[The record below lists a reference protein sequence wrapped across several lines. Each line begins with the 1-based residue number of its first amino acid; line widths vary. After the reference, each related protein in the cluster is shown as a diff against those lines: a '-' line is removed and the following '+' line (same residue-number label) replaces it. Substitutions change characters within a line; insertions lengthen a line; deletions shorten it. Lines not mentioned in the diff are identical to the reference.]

1 MPFFMTTTGR
11 KVAAALAGIGGLTT
25 FVASWLPQT
34 IYLDKLKNIV
44 QCYEHGLP
52 LRLNEELTAR
62 TQSVLKD
69 FTSLSEAKKASI
81 RFFLVNRIEPFYA
94 GTPESGY
101 GAIIGLPFNFRYKSV
116 HDIKEADV
124 RLPGEQSIDWTTGA
138 ARLFKEHLI
147 LSDEAQRFAI
157 AQQIYLANT
166 SHVTV
171 NSIAATG
178 ATVNVY
184 VLSKILNSRIERKV
198 PFSARCVVYGLVCCF
213 CFMGY
218 LAITDMARYKHEW
231 DSLAYVMKL
240 GPMYRQG
247 AVDYFE
253 RALVCNKA
261 LRILG
266 GKTTQKMFTVKGNL
280 NTWIRT
286 PHVPMTVC
294 MERVKRIK
302 KEMEGTCEVCEE
314 ISGAKV
320 AKADPVA
327 DTGKV

>member
-1 MPFFMTTTGR
+1 
-11 KVAAALAGIGGLTT
+11 
-25 FVASWLPQT
+25 
-34 IYLDKLKNIV
+34 
-44 QCYEHGLP
+44 
-52 LRLNEELTAR
+52 
-62 TQSVLKD
+62 
-69 FTSLSEAKKASI
+69 
-81 RFFLVNRIEPFYA
+81 
-94 GTPESGY
+94 
-101 GAIIGLPFNFRYKSV
+101 
-116 HDIKEADV
+116 
-124 RLPGEQSIDWTTGA
+124 
-138 ARLFKEHLI
+138 
-147 LSDEAQRFAI
+147 
-157 AQQIYLANT
+157 
-166 SHVTV
+166 
-171 NSIAATG
+171 
-178 ATVNVY
+178 
-184 VLSKILNSRIERKV
+184 
-198 PFSARCVVYGLVCCF
+198 
-213 CFMGY
+213 MGY

-247 AVDYFE
+247 ALDYFE
-253 RALVCNKA
+253 RVLVCNKA